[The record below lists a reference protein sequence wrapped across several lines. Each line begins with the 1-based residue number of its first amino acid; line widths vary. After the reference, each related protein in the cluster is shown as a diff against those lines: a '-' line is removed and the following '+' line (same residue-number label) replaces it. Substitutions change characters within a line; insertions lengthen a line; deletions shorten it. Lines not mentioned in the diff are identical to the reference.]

1 MRHRRD
7 GPRAHDPGSS
17 TTLIAATT
25 DHTKRT
31 EQVSPHATNPQSTGG
46 RLPNTVA
53 LYSRPASAEGDGE
66 VTVADLVRRAS
77 RRLNPTR
84 VIVGGAARCA
94 VRRFEQYGLG
104 ARPRVPPEAIAY
116 RLAEAAPIILHL
128 AGDESS
134 EGQLRRY
141 CTSIVEVTGLEEGRV
156 TATELWSLD
165 RAGLADTRPAPRPVE
180 HPS

>member
-1 MRHRRD
+1 MVTVE
-7 GPRAHDPGSS
+7 AY
-17 TTLIAATT
+17 I
-25 DHTKRT
+25 T
-31 EQVSPHATNPQSTGG
+31 ELGLHTGG

-84 VIVGGAARCA
+84 VIVGEILGDEVGPVLDVFSGSTRGSGCTIHARSA
-94 VRRFEQYGLG
+94 RGVVRRFEQYGLG
-104 ARPRVPPEAIAY
+104 ARPPVPPEAIAY
-116 RLAEAAPIILHL
+116 GLAEAAPIILHL

-134 EGQLRRY
+134 EGQMRRY

-156 TATELWSLD
+156 ATTELWSLD
-165 RAGLADTRPAPRPVE
+165 RAGRLVPAPRAVE

>member
-1 MRHRRD
+1 M
-7 GPRAHDPGSS
+7 
-17 TTLIAATT
+17 
-25 DHTKRT
+25 
-31 EQVSPHATNPQSTGG
+31 
-46 RLPNTVA
+46 
-53 LYSRPASAEGDGE
+53 
-66 VTVADLVRRAS
+66 ADLVRRAS

-84 VIVGGAARCA
+84 VIVRGAARCA

-116 RLAEAAPIILHL
+116 RLAEVAPIILHL

-165 RAGLADTRPAPRPVE
+165 RAGLADTRPASPCRAPVVTARAVTWSVSPSGSTFHGEQTDRTVGRGEAYPSAANKHGHGGASRIMLQSRP
-180 HPS
+180 